1 MKNLATCKPT
11 EFVKQTCRIR
21 KVAEEWLKGTNI
33 LNLRKEVPE
42 LKKITND
49 MDDAER
55 EAAVKENKA
64 RIEAKMNENLSKL
77 LDAALDKYAD
87 KTLELLALVCFVEPE
102 NVDDHGVDE
111 YLDAI
116 SELISNQ
123 SVINFFTSLAQ
134 LGETLS

>member
-11 EFVKQTCRIR
+11 EFMKQTCRIR

-77 LDAALDKYAD
+77 LDAMLDKYAD

-102 NVDDHGVDE
+102 NVDDHGMDE